1 MRAACVLVCLIGL
14 LFAGEAAANPIERA
28 CLLSPRAAADPAVC
42 GCIGSAAQRTLTQR
56 QMRAGARFFANP
68 DHAQE
73 VRQSDR
79 PHHEALWQAWRA
91 FGEAAESMCGQG

>member
-1 MRAACVLVCLIGL
+1 
-14 LFAGEAAANPIERA
+14 
-28 CLLSPRAAADPAVC
+28 
-42 GCIGSAAQRTLTQR
+42 
-56 QMRAGARFFANP
+56 MRAGARFFANP